1 MKKPSFSLPEP
12 EVFKEIYALHAKM
25 YRKARSHGW
34 EVYLT
39 EVNQRAGH
47 LLGKSPVHSPKP
59 PMRPGGLRSLGQ
71 PSDGREARRAVKTFP
86 SAEA

>member
-12 EVFKEIYALHAKM
+12 EVFKEIHAIHLRM
-25 YRKARSHGW
+25 NRKARSHGW
-34 EVYLT
+34 EVYLS

-47 LLGKSPVHSPKP
+47 LLGKSLAHSLKP

-71 PSDGREARRAVKTFP
+71 PSDGQDARRAVKTFP
-86 SAEA
+86 SAEG

>member
-1 MKKPSFSLPEP
+1 MKKPNLVLPEP
-12 EVFKEIYALHAKM
+12 EVFKEIHAIHLKM
-25 YRKARSHGW
+25 HRKARKHGW

-47 LLGKSPVHSPKP
+47 LLGKSPVHSLKA

-71 PSDGREARRAVKTFP
+71 PSDGRDARRAVKTFP
-86 SAEA
+86 SAEG